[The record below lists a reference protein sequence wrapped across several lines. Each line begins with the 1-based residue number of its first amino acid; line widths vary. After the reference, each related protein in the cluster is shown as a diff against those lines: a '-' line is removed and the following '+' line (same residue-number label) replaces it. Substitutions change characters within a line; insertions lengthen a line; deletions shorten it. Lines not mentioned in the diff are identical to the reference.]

1 MRYMVVERFTQGPG
15 PVYERFADRGRMA
28 PEGLV
33 YVESWIDARLDRC
46 FQVME
51 TDDPSLFDAWTAAWS
66 DLATFEIVPVIS
78 SAEAADRAA
87 AGT

>member
-15 PVYERFADRGRMA
+15 PVYKRFAERGRMA